1 MKVLPYRFEDIVA
14 ALQAVQPNDWRAFLR
29 QRLDTH
35 EVRAPL
41 GGLQRGGWKLAYTD
55 TPSAAYKAM
64 EKARKMLDR
73 SDSLGISVSIE
84 DKGAITNV
92 IWGTPAFDAGV
103 IPGMKLIAV
112 NNEAFTAEVLDAAI
126 VDAMKSHKPID
137 LLVNNVSTYSTL
149 PVAYYGGQQY
159 PHLLRADT
167 EPDRIADIV
176 KAK

>member
-1 MKVLPYRFEDIVA
+1 
-14 ALQAVQPNDWRAFLR
+14 
-29 QRLDTH
+29 
-35 EVRAPL
+35 
-41 GGLQRGGWKLAYTD
+41 
-55 TPSAAYKAM
+55 
-64 EKARKMLDR
+64 
-73 SDSLGISVSIE
+73 
-84 DKGAITNV
+84 
-92 IWGTPAFDAGV
+92 
-103 IPGMKLIAV
+103 V